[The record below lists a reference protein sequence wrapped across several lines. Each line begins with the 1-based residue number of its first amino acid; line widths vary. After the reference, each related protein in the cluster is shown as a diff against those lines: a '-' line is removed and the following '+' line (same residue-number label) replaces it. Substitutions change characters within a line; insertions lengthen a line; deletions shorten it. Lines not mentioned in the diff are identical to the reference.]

1 MAAMDRDF
9 EQRLETV
16 LAREVDGYRALEA
29 CERLSAGA
37 NQETWRVVVEG
48 TRGRQCYALRRAAG
62 GAAVDP
68 ADAGPGLAVEAL
80 LMRAAR
86 AAGVPEPEVVYVLQS
101 EDGLGDGFLMNWLD
115 GETLGARIVRDDAYA
130 AVRPRL
136 ARECGEILA
145 RIHAIDVVATGLD
158 RHLETLSPRAF
169 VERIRDR
176 YHALDTPQPMIDYTV
191 RWLLENLAPASA
203 TTLVHNDFRNGNLMI
218 DRDGIVAVLDWELA
232 HLGDPMRDL
241 GWVCT
246 NSWRFG
252 RSELPV
258 GGFGK
263 REDLFAGY
271 AAVAGRE
278 VDPDVVRWWEV
289 FGSFWWAVGCLGM
302 HDKYRRGLDA
312 TVERPAIARR
322 SSECQADCV
331 NLLIPGPYTLI
342 EPVPSDDFGEMPHT
356 DELLASVRAFLD
368 GQVRSETA
376 GRTRFFARVA
386 AGSLDVVMRDAAL
399 GARHRDAELARLVS
413 FLGVE
418 GSLGALRWRLVEG
431 LRDGSVDLGD
441 RALTAH
447 LRETVFNQL
456 AIDQPGYSAFGGA
469 Y

>member
-1 MAAMDRDF
+1 MDGDF

-16 LAREVDGYRALEA
+16 LAREIDGYRALAA

-37 NQETWRVVVEG
+37 NQETWQVVAEG
-48 TRGRQCYALRRAAG
+48 TRGRQRYALRRAAG

-86 AAGVPEPEVVYVLQS
+86 AAGVPEPEVVYVL
-101 EDGLGDGFLMNWLD
+101 EPADGLGDGFLMNWLD

-145 RIHAIDVVATGLD
+145 RIHAIDVAATGLD
-158 RHLETLSPRAF
+158 RYLETLTPRAF

-191 RWLLENLAPASA
+191 RWLLENLPPAGA

-258 GGFGK
+258 GGFGR
-263 REDLFAGY
+263 REDLFEGY
-271 AAVAGRE
+271 SAIAGRA

-322 SSECQADCV
+322 TSECQADCV

-342 EPVPSDDFGEMPHT
+342 EPAPSDDAGDLPRT
-356 DELLASVRAFLD
+356 DELLASVRVFLD
-368 GQVRSETA
+368 EDVRAETS
-376 GRTRFFARVA
+376 GRTRFLARVA
-386 AGSLDVVMRDAAL
+386 AGSLEVVSRDAAL
-399 GARHRDAELARLVS
+399 GARHRAAEQARLAAL
-413 FLGVE
+413 LGTQAP
-418 GSLGALRWRLVEG
+418 LGALRRRLAEG
-431 LRDGSVDLGD
+431 LRDGSVDLD
-441 RALTAH
+441 DAALAAH

-469 Y
+469 H